1 MFGHFYNESIRKLVI
16 AFGTLFNDVHI
27 VKYNS
32 NGSEKEKIRVPIS
45 YGPKEKFIRRI
56 NNMSSISE
64 DVNKTQITLPHIG
77 FDITAIIYDV
87 ERATNKLRQ
96 TSKSISNTKKS
107 MYNEVPYNIQFGL
120 YVFSRYVEENLQIV
134 EQILPYFNPN
144 FNVTLNLNSIHSK
157 VDVPINLNAVQVMED
172 YVGDFQTRRS
182 VQSVFSFTAKSY
194 VYGPITTSK
203 PIEGVTIDV
212 INGFKYSSIGA
223 TQTARI
229 EITGDYATG
238 SSGGV
243 VYDVTGTA

>member
-32 NGSEKEKIRVPIS
+32 DGTEKEKIRVPIS

-96 TSKSISNTKKS
+96 TSKSISDVKKS

-203 PIEGVTIDV
+203 PIQGVTIDV
-212 INGFKYSSIGA
+212 INAFKYDDIGA

-229 EITGDYATG
+229 EITGDYASG

-243 VYDVTGTA
+243 VYNVNGTA

>member
-27 VKYNS
+27 VKYNQD
-32 NGSEKEKIRVPIS
+32 GSEKNKIRVPIS

-96 TSKSISNTKKS
+96 RSRTIGDTKKT

-120 YVFSRYVEENLQIV
+120 YIFSRYVEENLQIV

-144 FNVTLNLNSIHSK
+144 FNVTLNLNSIHNK

-212 INGFKYSSIGA
+212 INGYKYDSI
-223 TQTARI
+223 TDPQTARI

-238 SSGGV
+238 TSGGV
-243 VYDVTGTA
+243 VYNVTGTA

>member
-96 TSKSISNTKKS
+96 TSKSISDTKKS

>member
-16 AFGTLFNDVHI
+16 AFGTLFNDVNI

-32 NGSEKEKIRVPIS
+32 DGTEKEKIRVPIS

-56 NNMSSISE
+56 NNLSSISE

-77 FDITAIIYDV
+77 FDITAVIYDV

-157 VDVPINLNAVQVMED
+157 VDVPINLNAVQIMED

-194 VYGPITTSK
+194 VYGPVSTSK

-212 INGFKYSSIGA
+212 INAFKYSDIGA

-238 SSGGV
+238 NSGGV
-243 VYDVTGTA
+243 VYNVTGTA